1 MHRADPLCTEPK
13 LHALIGPPRWP
24 CSHALM
30 KGGISKALI
39 EIVSKRPW
47 MWQLFHGCEKEKKKS
62 IMQFRAQDFAFWV
75 GGSDKLSF
83 ALVIR
88 K

>member
-1 MHRADPLCTEPK
+1 
-13 LHALIGPPRWP
+13 
-24 CSHALM
+24 
-30 KGGISKALI
+30 
-39 EIVSKRPW
+39 
-47 MWQLFHGCEKEKKKS
+47 MWQRFHGCEKEKKKS